1 MPGGVVQMVDSPP
14 RLYKPHKK
22 SQIIADRA
30 WEYVQ
35 SVPYT
40 VSLRWLFY
48 RLLQDGTYGGK
59 KDYKPMVALFS
70 SLRKNFYGEWT
81 PETLADETRSADLN
95 GFGALDEDDW
105 LEDVAAQ
112 ECVLDKWSD
121 QPCYVE
127 CWFEAKAMADQF
139 RYYAGEVTL
148 RPFGGDPSIPFKWA
162 TAKHLRAVKQRYGA
176 EKPIKILYF
185 GDFDEKGMS
194 IPASALADI
203 KLWAEAM
210 GAIFEFERIG
220 LNEGDGERFGIEE
233 NFEKPGEYQ
242 WEALEDKD
250 AKALIQGA
258 LEKYLDIDILRA
270 TGEREK
276 EITSRF
282 RAWIR
287 SAPRG
292 GLS

>member
-1 MPGGVVQMVDSPP
+1 MVATSPHKTRP
-14 RLYKPHKK
+14 RPYKPHKK
-22 SQIIADRA
+22 NQIIADRA

-48 RLLQDGTYGGK
+48 RLLQDGTYTK
-59 KDYKPMVALFS
+59 KQSYDQMKNLFS
-70 SLRKNFYGEWT
+70 GLRKNFHKEWN

-95 GFGALDEDDW
+95 GFGALDEDEW
-105 LEDVAAQ
+105 LEEVARRK
-112 ECVLDKWSD
+112 CVLDKWLD

-162 TAKHLRAVKQRYGA
+162 TATHLREVRRRYGV

-185 GDFDEKGMS
+185 GDLDEKGVS
-194 IPASALADI
+194 IPMSALADI
-203 KLWAEAM
+203 ELWAGAM
-210 GAIFEFERIG
+210 GVNFEFERVG
-220 LNEGDGERFGIEE
+220 LNEGDGERLGIEE

-250 AKALIQGA
+250 AKALIRGA
-258 LEKYLDIDILRA
+258 LEKYLDMDILRA
-270 TGEREK
+270 TEEREK
-276 EITSRF
+276 EITARF
-282 RAWIR
+282 GEWIR

-292 GLS
+292 ES